1 MRQPLDC
8 ANEILRAVDD
18 CRVAAVR
25 TGDFSFLLGPDCAND
40 RCAKVLR
47 PLTEYGA
54 DAAGGRM
61 HQYCVSPLNTVGA
74 A

>member
-25 TGDFSFLLGPDCAND
+25 TGDFSFLLGPDCSND
-40 RCAKVLR
+40 RCAKVLG
-47 PLTEYGA
+47 PIGKE
-54 DAAGGRM
+54 
-61 HQYCVSPLNTVGA
+61 
-74 A
+74 